1 MKRTPNI
8 AFIWQ
13 SGIYLFSNI
22 LSAAIPFLLLPV
34 LTRHLTPAEYGEVA
48 MFQTFLLAIAAFT
61 GLSVHGAA
69 RRKYYDPGV
78 THEDMRA
85 FISSCVQLLAFS
97 TILVLAFV
105 GLFGSV
111 LESWVGVKENW
122 LLAAVFVSA
131 CTFLGQL
138 RLGQWQVRQQPVAFG
153 ALRVSQSFVNATI
166 SIGLV
171 VVVSMG
177 PEGRFWGI
185 TLAGVFVACVAV
197 ISLTREGLL
206 AFIWHRVY
214 IKEAAKFG
222 IPLIPHVG
230 GIFLLSVIDRF
241 IVKNKLGL
249 DQAGIYMVAVQLT
262 MALDLIF
269 DAIRSAYVPWL
280 YERLQRNDTSEKIQ
294 IVKMTYLYFI
304 GLLVIA
310 FGSWL
315 FGPKLVALIVGGKY
329 SGAGDIVW
337 LLVMGQV
344 FNGMYHMISVYI
356 FYSKRTLALSA
367 ITLLTGVLNVSLL
380 LLLVETMGIIGA
392 AISFAVSMAVRFIL
406 SWAVSINVQPMPW
419 FRLRKPAG

>member
-1 MKRTPNI
+1 MKKASNT
-8 AFIWQ
+8 AFIWH

-78 THEDMRA
+78 THKDMRA
-85 FISSCVQLLAFS
+85 FISSCVLLLTLS
-97 TILVLAFV
+97 TMLVLAFV
-105 GLFGSV
+105 ALFGSV
-111 LESWVGVKENW
+111 LHSWIGVKEHW
-122 LLAAVFVSA
+122 LLAAVLVSA

-153 ALRVSQSFVNATI
+153 ALRVSQSFVNAAV
-166 SIGLV
+166 SVGLV

-185 TLAGVFVACVAV
+185 TLAGVFVAVVAV
-197 ISLTREGLL
+197 MSLTREGLL
-206 AFIWHRVY
+206 SLVWHPVY
-214 IKEAAKFG
+214 LKEAAKFG
-222 IPLIPHVG
+222 IPLMPHVG

-269 DAIRSAYVPWL
+269 DAIKNAYVPWL
-280 YERLQRNDTSEKIQ
+280 YERLQRDDISEKIK
-294 IVKMTYLYFI
+294 IVKTTYIYFI
-304 GLLVIA
+304 GLSVMALGA
-310 FGSWL
+310 WL
-315 FGPKLVALIVGGKY
+315 FGPTLVAIIVGDKY
-329 SGAGDIVW
+329 SGAGEIVW
-337 LLVMGQV
+337 LLVVGQV

-356 FYSKRTLALSA
+356 FYSKRTFALSI
-367 ITLLTGVLNVSLL
+367 ITLLTGFLNVSLL
-380 LLLVETMGIIGA
+380 LVLVEVMGIFGA
-392 AISFAVSMAVRFIL
+392 AMAFAISMAVRLIL
-406 SWAVSINVQPMPW
+406 SWAVSLNVQPMPW
-419 FRLRKPAG
+419 FRFRKYAS